1 MRLLPFF
8 HREST
13 ALIKI
18 YPRRVV
24 FELPKIDVKPTQLKV
39 MELDGRIFVVGHLEC
54 EIASALTE
62 HQNRVIHIRNVKGP
76 VTRNGTASNDTTSGS
91 T

>member
-39 MELDGRIFVVGHLEC
+39 MEIHGRIYVLGHLEC
-54 EIASALTE
+54 EIASALAK
-62 HQNRVIHIRNVKGP
+62 HKNGVIDIAHMERPDAGNV
-76 VTRNGTASNDTTSGS
+76 TACDYTTCRCA
-91 T
+91 